1 MWKFIMLRPMPIE
14 PVPHETARVARATL
28 PTEKRDRRLADARQ
42 TLFTDAAFLTLFPTH
57 GQPALPPGGWHSS
70 RCCHA
75 PNGSPSTCST
85 GFAWVHLGHVLTAVG
100 LNVRRLGEWLQQTA
114 PAKTRVTPFARLMT
128 APVAA

>member
-1 MWKFIMLRPMPIE
+1 MLLPMPIE

-28 PTEKRDRRLADARQ
+28 PTGHRDRRLADARE

-57 GQPALPPGGWHSS
+57 GQPTLPSGGWHSS

-75 PNGSPSTCST
+75 PNGSPSTCSI
-85 GFAWVHLGHVLTAVG
+85 GFACVHLGHILTAVG
-100 LNVRRLGEWLQQTA
+100 PNVRRLGEWLRQTA
-114 PAKTRVTPFARLMT
+114 PAKTRVKPFVRLMT

>member
-1 MWKFIMLRPMPIE
+1 MLRPMPIE

-28 PTEKRDRRLADARQ
+28 PTGNRDRRLADARE

-57 GQPALPPGGWHSS
+57 GQPALPSGGWHSS

-75 PNGSPSTCST
+75 PNGSPSTYSI
-85 GFAWVHLGHVLTAVG
+85 GFAWVHLGHILTAVG
-100 LNVRRLGEWLQQTA
+100 PNVRRLGEWLRQTA
-114 PAKTRVTPFARLMT
+114 PAKTRVKPFVRLMT

>member
-1 MWKFIMLRPMPIE
+1 VLRPMPIE

-28 PTEKRDRRLADARQ
+28 PTGNRDRRLADARE

-57 GQPALPPGGWHSS
+57 GQPALPSGGWHSS

-75 PNGSPSTCST
+75 PNGSPSTCSI
-85 GFAWVHLGHVLTAVG
+85 GFAWVHLGHILTAVG
-100 LNVRRLGEWLQQTA
+100 PNVRRLGEWLRQTA
-114 PAKTRVTPFARLMT
+114 PAKTRVKPFVRLMT